1 MNRLFVT
8 ALALVLVSS
17 VGCRRHRAEDAFSER
32 VAARARRQP
41 GVRTVRVTDRFQL
54 TIAPAKGEDV
64 RMYLDN
70 LWLDCQSRPEAC
82 DDSIERALRLHGGQM
97 FDDAFVK
104 GETVRAVLKDR
115 LWMENVDKVMKA
127 AHKSGDKDADNALV
141 SRPFVADL
149 SVVYVFDLPDGMRMI
164 SHGDLTKLKL
174 DVDGLH
180 KLAVANL
187 ETNLPPLSSEPIDA
201 GATVHVVHVGD
212 SYEASRLILHDRW
225 AEVAKQ
231 VKGDLI
237 VSAPSRDFVYFTG
250 SREDLAG
257 LRALAAQSADQGHA
271 LTATLLRWTA
281 QGWEPFR

>member
-1 MNRLFVT
+1 MNRLYVT
-8 ALALVLVSS
+8 ALALVLLSNG
-17 VGCRRHRAEDAFSER
+17 GCRHRAEDAFSER

-41 GVRTVRVTDRFQL
+41 GVRMARVADRFHL
-54 TIAPAKGEDV
+54 TITPAKGEAV
-64 RMYLDN
+64 QMYLDN
-70 LWLDCQSRPEAC
+70 LWRDCQNRPETC
-82 DDSIERALRLHGGQM
+82 DDSIERALQLHGGQM
-97 FDDAFVK
+97 FDEAFIK

-115 LWMENVDKVMKA
+115 LWMENVDKVTKA
-127 AHKSGDKDADNALV
+127 AHKAGDKAADNALV

-164 SHGDLTKLKL
+164 NHGDLAKLKL

-180 KLAVANL
+180 RLAVVNL

-250 SREDLAG
+250 SREDLTG

-271 LTATLLRWTA
+271 LTTTLLRWTA
-281 QGWEPFR
+281 QGWEPFS